1 MSTYLLTAGVVP
13 QKVEISLPLSKSIS
27 NRALLMNALSPCP
40 ADIEYAKCD
49 DADSMLAALNSED
62 DYVNI
67 GAAGTAM
74 RFLTAYFATRQG
86 YTVTLDGSER
96 MRKRPISPLVNALR
110 TLGAD
115 IEYAG
120 EEGFPPLRITGKK
133 LVGGNVEI
141 NAGIS
146 SQFISALMM
155 IGPTMSRPLTIKLCG
170 SQISRPYIEMTASL
184 MRRFGIAVDVKEAEI
199 NIGCGEYSIHDF
211 KIEPDWS
218 AATYWY
224 ETVAMTGAEIRLNAL
239 EKQSLQGDS
248 QTAKLFSRFGVE
260 TKFICDNEFSGA
272 TVSPVQRDERR
283 AEIDLGSMPDTAQTF
298 AVMLCLMGVPYTITG
313 LSTLP
318 NKETDRL
325 SALRNE
331 LKKLGYIVTISG
343 GDTLIWDGDTAEPT
357 FEPIDTYKDHRMA
370 MAFAPAVFKFKTLK
384 INDIGVVSKSYP
396 TFWDDLA
403 KMGVTIKE
411 VE

>member
-1 MSTYLLTAGVVP
+1 MSTYLLTAGTVP

-86 YTVTLDGSER
+86 HAVTLDGSER

-110 TLGAD
+110 TLGAE

-155 IGPTMSRPLTIKLCG
+155 IGPTMSRPLTIKLFG
-170 SQISRPYIEMTASL
+170 KQISRPYIEMTASL
-184 MRRFGIAVDVKEAEI
+184 MRRFGIAVEVKEAEI

-248 QTAKLFSRFGVE
+248 QTAKLFSRFGID
-260 TKFICDNEFSGA
+260 TKFKCDNEYSGA
-272 TVSPVQRDERR
+272 TVSPAQCDVNR

-325 SALRNE
+325 AALRNE

-403 KMGVTIKE
+403 KMGVTITE